1 MANFIVQFLLK
12 TEKYQEDILD
22 KRFEIGKQ
30 IYNSLINVTQKR
42 YKEMIKTKE
51 YRNLM
56 SQLTGNKKE
65 DKNIWKEISKIRKQ
79 YNMSEYS
86 FNNDVLKI
94 RKRFFNNID
103 SFTSQ
108 KIASNVWKAYEKFF
122 YGNGQIIHYKKY
134 NDFNSLEGKTNKT
147 GIRFKDNFIVWKK
160 IKIPV
165 IINYNNQYEYQAMQS
180 DIAYCRIIRKYV
192 RNKYKYYVQI
202 IFKGN
207 PPVKINK
214 ETGEIKHPI
223 GQGDVGIDIG
233 TSTIAYSSFTD
244 VKILELAN
252 KVQNIENQKRKLSY
266 YDRYLIKIDT

>member
-1 MANFIVQFLLK
+1 
-12 TEKYQEDILD
+12 
-22 KRFEIGKQ
+22 
-30 IYNSLINVTQKR
+30 
-42 YKEMIKTKE
+42 MIKTKE

-56 SQLTGNKKE
+56 PQLTGNKKE

-94 RKRFFNNID
+94 RKRFSNNID

-223 GQGDVGIDIG
+223 G
-233 TSTIAYSSFTD
+233 
-244 VKILELAN
+244 
-252 KVQNIENQKRKLSY
+252 
-266 YDRYLIKIDT
+266 